1 MADLI
6 VEKTNH
12 LGILKLNRPDR
23 MNAISV
29 EMLNDLGE
37 ALKDFDSDP
46 KVRAIILTGEG
57 RGFCSGLD
65 LKDTAAGRGIGA
77 GLAAPGASHVSTR
90 ELPTV
95 TLHRIDL
102 PVICAING
110 AAAGYGFDLA
120 LGCDLRLISDR
131 AKLVPAFAKRGIVP
145 ESGGTWYL
153 PRLVGWAKACEIGFI
168 ADDIGPARAVEL
180 GLANKVVAHEE
191 LMEEATRWAS
201 KIAANAPLAI
211 RAMKRLFRHGLSE
224 DFESHTHHVLM
235 QLLVL
240 FRSGDFKEGLEAF
253 MAQARSE
260 FQRAVTGRSAARFS
274 ETGTG
279 FADAKLSEILPAA
292 RVARF
297 VRMTERFGQIRS
309 AVVIGDRIRLVVA
322 AGAGLHERDRDAV
335 ERVDDAR
342 DLAALNRQLGLGRLQ
357 AVLARDRD
365 RSRDVGAH
373 QREAPASGTSARR
386 RPYDF
391 QHGLL
396 EFEECLPRTVADFTD
411 SLARDADRLVGGDR
425 VFEHGSHHDDVFEIV
440 DSVGVRPAQ
449 PRERLAARLDVE
461 GNRSGG
467 GHDARQSGG
476 KHLGFGDGL
485 RQSRNCNRF
494 YGLAGTRLGL
504 VRDQHTLDAPDPS
517 DDAAAIVS
525 AGRLA
530 QMFGQR

>member
-6 VEKTNH
+6 VEKSNH

-253 MAQARSE
+253 MAKRDPNFS
-260 FQRAVTGRSAARFS
+260 GR
-274 ETGTG
+274 
-279 FADAKLSEILPAA
+279 
-292 RVARF
+292 
-297 VRMTERFGQIRS
+297 
-309 AVVIGDRIRLVVA
+309 
-322 AGAGLHERDRDAV
+322 
-335 ERVDDAR
+335 
-342 DLAALNRQLGLGRLQ
+342 
-357 AVLARDRD
+357 
-365 RSRDVGAH
+365 
-373 QREAPASGTSARR
+373 
-386 RPYDF
+386 
-391 QHGLL
+391 
-396 EFEECLPRTVADFTD
+396 
-411 SLARDADRLVGGDR
+411 
-425 VFEHGSHHDDVFEIV
+425 
-440 DSVGVRPAQ
+440 
-449 PRERLAARLDVE
+449 
-461 GNRSGG
+461 
-467 GHDARQSGG
+467 
-476 KHLGFGDGL
+476 
-485 RQSRNCNRF
+485 
-494 YGLAGTRLGL
+494 
-504 VRDQHTLDAPDPS
+504 
-517 DDAAAIVS
+517 
-525 AGRLA
+525 
-530 QMFGQR
+530 